1 MIRAGL
7 FAWNAV
13 CFFALTLISAPRAPA
28 ANEGQADLDKAT
40 ELQVTAQSMSDLG
53 KVAELCE
60 SALKKG
66 LEEDNQAFAKQL
78 LSSTLYQFA
87 EQLSGPIFDQ
97 TPPHPRWQLMR
108 DVAAKHL
115 ERAVEVSPTLGDA
128 HLLIARL
135 QALPGGDAARG
146 AKAAGAAVNLFE
158 EDKKKKAAALVLRG
172 GFRQEPE
179 AQLQDYG
186 QAIDL
191 DPGNAD
197 AWQARALV
205 HLDQGDA
212 DKAIEDFNSLLKQN
226 ENNVNAHLALAEALT
241 NLEKLDEALP
251 HIEKAIQLKP
261 DSPLGY
267 TLRARW
273 KVLKEDM
280 DGALNDLDQAI
291 KIEPRDVMALVIR
304 ARLHLSQDNLAAAKD
319 DVERMLLISPG
330 LVQGILMRSMI
341 YAEEGRVGDAIA
353 DIESLLKQDP
363 KNVSWRLQ
371 LAGYYIKDRR
381 PSKALDIF
389 TKILAEDDED
399 FFARQARADTLLSI
413 GKHAEAI
420 ADFEVL
426 LKQKPEDD
434 SILNNFAWVLA
445 TSPEDKLRDGTRAI
459 QLATKACEVTEYK
472 KPHVLSTLAAAYA
485 ETGDFDSAVK
495 WSGKAVEM
503 GVKEKEVDDQLKKE
517 LESYQQKKPWRERQT
532 IEEKADPVQSRRSD
546 FEA

>member
-1 MIRAGL
+1 MTRL
-7 FAWNAV
+7 VAV
-13 CFFALTLISAPRAPA
+13 SNRVNVPRPRTTPA
-28 ANEGQADLDKAT
+28 A
-40 ELQVTAQSMSDLG
+40 VTTGTSTGAVNAMHSSLTPLG
-53 KVAELCE
+53 GLVPLFSILLVVQTLLVAVTWWPGDR
-60 SALKKG
+60 SG
-66 LEEDNQAFAKQL
+66 L
-78 LSSTLYQFA
+78 
-87 EQLSGPIFDQ
+87 
-97 TPPHPRWQLMR
+97 
-108 DVAAKHL
+108 AAKPGKIDGQPPPDDPGDIL
-115 ERAVEVSPTLGDA
+115 AGPAEGWKVGPNGAVVGVETGQPILLLDDLLVALRSIENTRSSGITCSIDPTAEGL
-128 HLLIARL
+128 ARL
-135 QALPGGDAARG
+135 QALPGGDATRG
-146 AKAAGAAVNLFE
+146 ATAAGAAVNLFE

-191 DPGNAD
+191 DPSNAD

-280 DGALNDLDQAI
+280 DGALHDLDQAL

-304 ARLHLSQDNLAAAKD
+304 ARLYLSQDNLAAAKD

-381 PSKALDIF
+381 PSKAIDV
-389 TKILAEDDED
+389 
-399 FFARQARADTLLSI
+399 R
-413 GKHAEAI
+413 
-420 ADFEVL
+420 V
-426 LKQKPEDD
+426 
-434 SILNNFAWVLA
+434 
-445 TSPEDKLRDGTRAI
+445 
-459 QLATKACEVTEYK
+459 
-472 KPHVLSTLAAAYA
+472 STLPVSRSSRA
-485 ETGDFDSAVK
+485 TL
-495 WSGKAVEM
+495 WSSNTRSV
-503 GVKEKEVDDQLKKE
+503 
-517 LESYQQKKPWRERQT
+517 S
-532 IEEKADPVQSRRSD
+532 DPGICMSRSL
-546 FEA
+546 